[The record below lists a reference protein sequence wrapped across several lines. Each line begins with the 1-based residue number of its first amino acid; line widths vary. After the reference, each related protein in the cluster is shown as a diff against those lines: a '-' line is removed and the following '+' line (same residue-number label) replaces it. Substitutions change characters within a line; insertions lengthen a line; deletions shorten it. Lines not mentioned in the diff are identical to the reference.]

1 MLILDRISD
10 GDVHT
15 LADFAELLCLLK
27 PDRVLSA
34 DDLDDHLVDV
44 CGEERGARPLSD
56 AFAHMT
62 WRAAAFEAYYPFA
75 VANNQQ
81 SIISPDDLTAAQ
93 RVYVFLLLCA
103 NLPFLGPPYNPLT
116 DAFERLAHIALK
128 RVSPATAE
136 VRTFGKNN
144 AEYTGNK
151 SERLHKL
158 AVDLGCRPAVDPTKF
173 RSRDSGDG
181 GIDLAG
187 WLELDAHESE
197 NKITFLAQCACSR
210 SAWPTKQFEISRGS
224 IGKLFNP
231 TTPWLELLCI
241 PICFRNNNGRWAV
254 DSEVGEIVMIDR
266 LRLLQFIDPETDLA
280 ATQPPPLLDQFLQS
294 RLEMA

>member
-1 MLILDRISD
+1 MLTLNRLAD

-44 CGEERGARPLSD
+44 CGEQRGARPISD

-62 WRAAAFEAYYPFA
+62 WRSVAFGDYYPFS
-75 VANNQQ
+75 VASNQH
-81 SIISPDDLTAAQ
+81 SIHAPDSLTQKQQTYA
-93 RVYVFLLLCA
+93 FLLLCA
-103 NLPFLGPPYNPLT
+103 NLPFIGPPYNPLT

-128 RVSPATAE
+128 RMWPPNAE

-144 AEYTGNK
+144 ADYQGDK
-151 SERLHKL
+151 SARMHKL
-158 AVDLGCRPAVDPTKF
+158 ALDLGCRPAVEASRF
-173 RSRDSGDG
+173 RPRDSGDG

-187 WLELDAHESE
+187 WLELDSFESE
-197 NKITFLAQCACSR
+197 NKLTCLAQCACSR
-210 SAWPTKQFEISRGS
+210 GAWPGKQFEISRGS

-231 TTPWLELLCI
+231 TAPWIEMLCI

-254 DSEVGEIVMIDR
+254 DAEVGEIVMIDR
-266 LRLLQFIDPETDLA
+266 LRLLQFVEPDSDLDIVDV
-280 ATQPPPLLDQFLQS
+280 PPILNEFLES
-294 RLEMA
+294 RLEIT